1 MTSPIIKC
9 HFCTLCGYDCK
20 YNNSLEEHYKALN
33 VNDIIQREKYISLFD
48 FRCRLCN
55 FYCNVASSYRNHL
68 ISNSHKSAT
77 SEASFEDE
85 KEASRVPSGG

>member
-1 MTSPIIKC
+1 MTSVNY
-9 HFCTLCGYDCK
+9 FCYLCGYTCAF
-20 YNNSLEEHYKALN
+20 NNSLEEHYKALN
-33 VNDIIQREKYISLFD
+33 LNDIVKRENYISLFD
-48 FRCRLCN
+48 YKCRLCN

-85 KEASRVPSGG
+85 REASRVANTSGG

>member
-1 MTSPIIKC
+1 MTSINY
-9 HFCTLCGYDCK
+9 FCYLCGYTCEF
-20 YNNSLEEHYKALN
+20 NCSLTDHYDALN
-33 VNDIIQREKYISLFD
+33 VNDIVKREKYISLFN
-48 FRCRLCN
+48 FQCRLCN

-85 KEASRVPSGG
+85 RASRVTSGG

>member
-1 MTSPIIKC
+1 MIL
-9 HFCTLCGYDCK
+9 FK
-20 YNNSLEEHYKALN
+20 Y
-33 VNDIIQREKYISLFD
+33 VSLFD
-48 FRCRLCN
+48 YKCRLCN

-85 KEASRVPSGG
+85 RASRVANTSGG